1 MSYWLT
7 WSESCHVGW
16 SIFLYTENKS
26 RVRHFTW
33 LLDNSVRLWT
43 KKNNGSHC
51 VRTSLLPIKMR
62 VSFILKL
69 VLREFL
75 SPRFFFFGGGGEEVG
90 AEKLSAMDILVKL
103 ISMKNRTTSTHV
115 QDLPSVPGSPP
126 LLDTCRVKPNP
137 AELSLLSWRVRR
149 WLMGGAFSVEL
160 KNINHKTR
168 DVDRPIW
175 HVILTESIHDFHVIL

>member
-1 MSYWLT
+1 
-7 WSESCHVGW
+7 
-16 SIFLYTENKS
+16 
-26 RVRHFTW
+26 
-33 LLDNSVRLWT
+33 
-43 KKNNGSHC
+43 
-51 VRTSLLPIKMR
+51 MR

-75 SPRFFFFGGGGEEVG
+75 SPRFFFLEGGGEEVG

-137 AELSLLSWRVRR
+137 AELSLLS
-149 WLMGGAFSVEL
+149 
-160 KNINHKTR
+160 
-168 DVDRPIW
+168 
-175 HVILTESIHDFHVIL
+175 

>member
-1 MSYWLT
+1 
-7 WSESCHVGW
+7 
-16 SIFLYTENKS
+16 
-26 RVRHFTW
+26 
-33 LLDNSVRLWT
+33 
-43 KKNNGSHC
+43 
-51 VRTSLLPIKMR
+51 MR

-75 SPRFFFFGGGGEEVG
+75 SPRFLFFGGGGEEVG

-137 AELSLLSWRVRR
+137 AELSLLS
-149 WLMGGAFSVEL
+149 
-160 KNINHKTR
+160 
-168 DVDRPIW
+168 
-175 HVILTESIHDFHVIL
+175 

>member
-1 MSYWLT
+1 
-7 WSESCHVGW
+7 
-16 SIFLYTENKS
+16 
-26 RVRHFTW
+26 
-33 LLDNSVRLWT
+33 
-43 KKNNGSHC
+43 
-51 VRTSLLPIKMR
+51 MR

-137 AELSLLSWRVRR
+137 AELSLLS
-149 WLMGGAFSVEL
+149 
-160 KNINHKTR
+160 
-168 DVDRPIW
+168 
-175 HVILTESIHDFHVIL
+175 